1 MRVCHRASFAETKS
15 RAIWEGH
22 GASFT
27 ETKSIIINSKRF
39 PTFLRKRYFGGITQR
54 HFWKQ
59 NPDKNFLNDF
69 FFNLFQTKGA
79 LTVHF
84 DPERPPSF
92 DFIGGLF
99 FLSLDRLLSE
109 IIQL

>member
-1 MRVCHRASFAETKS
+1 METKS

-59 NPDKNFLNDF
+59 NPDKNFLNGF

-92 DFIGGLF
+92 DLIGGL

>member
-1 MRVCHRASFAETKS
+1 L
-15 RAIWEGH
+15 G
-22 GASFT
+22 
-27 ETKSIIINSKRF
+27 
-39 PTFLRKRYFGGITQR
+39 KRYFGGITQR

-92 DFIGGLF
+92 DLIGGLF
-99 FLSLDRLLSE
+99 LISGSSTFGDNPALVFWTVQFDT
-109 IIQL
+109 

>member
-1 MRVCHRASFAETKS
+1 MTLIPYRLCDIAYMIYGLTTYLELTHQ
-15 RAIWEGH
+15 
-22 GASFT
+22 
-27 ETKSIIINSKRF
+27 
-39 PTFLRKRYFGGITQR
+39 GITQR

-92 DFIGGLF
+92 DLIGGLF
-99 FLSLDRLLSE
+99 FDLWIVYFRR
-109 IIQL
+109 